1 MSLPRRRLIRPAPVP
16 AATPERPRQIQKL
29 RERLEKERTALARW
43 QSKLKRAFNATEKC
57 QRKIARIE
65 RQLNHLEE

>member
-1 MSLPRRRLIRPAPVP
+1 MSVPRRRLIRPTPVP
-16 AATPERPRQIQKL
+16 VANPERPRQMQKL

-43 QSKLKRAFNATEKC
+43 QCRMRRAFNAVAKS
-57 QRKIARIE
+57 QKRIARIE